1 MVFNLAYLHFT
12 HMLALCSI
20 TFYFVFTGIPSFQVT
35 GESSYN
41 EGNEV
46 LKLNQQPMVRG
57 SKANPNR

>member
-1 MVFNLAYLHFT
+1 
-12 HMLALCSI
+12 MLALCSI